1 MQEKLTEKDIS
12 DLKYRCRVGYLLPGL
27 LFVLGTAVLL
37 PFHAELGLGGE
48 HGELTLIS
56 TILIVS
62 VVFVLAAFISFMM
75 NRKYLKDI
83 KNGFKIAH
91 KKTIQRKS
99 KKRDFEAGSGNVG
112 KSVHGYT
119 ITRDM
124 TEFARYDLIID
135 NTIYLIDEELY
146 DKCNDGDEVLFF
158 YAPES
163 KYFLGIEKNI

>member
-1 MQEKLTEKDIS
+1 MQAKLTEKDIK
-12 DLKYRCRVGYLLPGL
+12 DLKYRCRVAYFLFGIFFLISIPIALGSHNIL
-27 LFVLGTAVLL
+27 GISEAGEELSMEKAMLMVSGLFVFTVAM
-37 PFHAELGLGGE
+37 
-48 HGELTLIS
+48 I
-56 TILIVS
+56 
-62 VVFVLAAFISFMM
+62 FMM

-91 KKTIQRKS
+91 KKTIQRRI
-99 KKRDFEAGSGNVG
+99 KKRDFEAGSGKHRG
-112 KSVHGYT
+112 
-119 ITRDM
+119 RM

-163 KYFLGIEKNI
+163 KYLLSIEKK